1 MLKKKKKPKQA
12 KHYKL
17 HHQSLA
23 NKHLLVLHSK
33 VAHTTASVM
42 WVERSGTHLGEL

>member
-1 MLKKKKKPKQA
+1 MLKKKKPKQA

-33 VAHTTASVM
+33 VARHNCICDVG
-42 WVERSGTHLGEL
+42 GTLRALT